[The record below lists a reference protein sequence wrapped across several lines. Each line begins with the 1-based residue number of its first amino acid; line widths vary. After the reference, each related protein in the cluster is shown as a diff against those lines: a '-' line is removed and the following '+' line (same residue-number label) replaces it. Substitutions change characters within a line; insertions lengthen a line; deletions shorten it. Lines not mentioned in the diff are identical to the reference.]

1 MNYFTFE
8 NNKLALNKESIL
20 LINEFAVLWETDR
33 NKINGDTRG
42 YDRKRAFREFTY
54 MFLMYDWESPYKH
67 FTDKERHETSLA
79 DSELTNKQFTD
90 EEFQKA
96 CKKYQQIQET
106 RMLKLLNGM
115 YKTIDELTLFM
126 NTVDLQERDVDGK
139 PIFNAKQISDTIAG
153 VGKTVTSLETVEAI
167 VRREKEG
174 DGARLRGDKKPGLFD

>member
-1 MNYFTFE
+1 
-8 NNKLALNKESIL
+8 
-20 LINEFAVLWETDR
+20 
-33 NKINGDTRG
+33 
-42 YDRKRAFREFTY
+42 
-54 MFLMYDWESPYKH
+54 
-67 FTDKERHETSLA
+67 
-79 DSELTNKQFTD
+79 
-90 EEFQKA
+90 
-96 CKKYQQIQET
+96 
-106 RMLKLLNGM
+106 MLKLLNGM